1 MDRSIIQNEVCLPTR
16 QNVTENKMRPI
27 TIATLAILERLGNPL
42 VGLIVGVSDGSVK
55 FTDSVEN
62 LLELFYVHSV
72 DDEELYTIVDRLY
85 DKPDEI
91 KKDAIMWGKDMN
103 INDIA
108 KNLNDL
114 LHQQGL
120 IQGSM
125 VESVKKGARGSSKKG

>member
-1 MDRSIIQNEVCLPTR
+1 MNRSIIENEMCLP
-16 QNVTENKMRPI
+16 NGKAEGKMRPI
-27 TIATLAILERLGNPL
+27 SIATLSILERLNNPL
-42 VGLIVGVSDGSVK
+42 VSLIVGVSDGSVK
-55 FTDSVEN
+55 FTDSIEN

-72 DDEELYTIVDRLY
+72 GDEELYNIVDRLF
-85 DKPDEI
+85 DNPDDI
-91 KKDAIMWGKDMN
+91 KKDAIMWGCDMD

-125 VESVKKGARGSSKKG
+125 VESVKKGAAKNSKKE